1 MTLRE
6 VAGRRYGPFPADT
19 CEASIARFVAAV
31 GDDAE
36 RWVGSVPPAY
46 AAAALFAAAPA
57 FLTDPRVAAATRSL
71 LHTDQVFTW
80 QRAVR
85 VGEPIE
91 IAGTVTAVRERGA
104 VHLVTFAISASGPDG
119 PWLEASSTFLMS
131 PDPAGEAAEEAEPL
145 LEQRGPMDVPT
156 PAPLPEQGSE
166 LPPLQVSASRA
177 DLVRYAAASGDLNPI
192 HWDHGSA
199 RAAGLPG
206 VAVHGLLMAAWLA
219 AAAGRHAPGVDP
231 LRSMRIRFR
240 RPLRPAVAARITG
253 RVTRRDESGA
263 DLSLALIA
271 GGDTAVTAIARVTA

>member
-6 VAGRRYGPFPADT
+6 VAGRRYGPFWVDT
-19 CEASIARFVAAV
+19 CEASIARFVVAT
-31 GDDAE
+31 GDDAP

-46 AAAALFAAAPA
+46 AAAALFAVAPA
-57 FLTDPRVAAATRSL
+57 FLTDPQVAAATRSL
-71 LHTDQVFTW
+71 IHTDQVFTW
-80 QRAVR
+80 QRAVPA
-85 VGEPIE
+85 GEPVD

-104 VHLVTFAISASGPDG
+104 VHLVTFAISASGSDG

-131 PDPAGEAAEEAEPL
+131 PDPAGEAGEEPEPP
-145 LEQRGPMDVPT
+145 LELRGPMDAPD

-166 LPPLQVSASRA
+166 LPPLQVSASRT

-192 HWDHGSA
+192 HWDHAAA

-206 VAVHGLLMAAWLA
+206 VVVHGLLMAAWLA

-231 LRSMRIRFR
+231 LRSMRVRFR

-253 RVTRRDESGA
+253 RVTGRDESGA
-263 DLSLALIA
+263 DLSLALVA
-271 GGDTAVTAIARVTA
+271 DGETAVTATARVTA